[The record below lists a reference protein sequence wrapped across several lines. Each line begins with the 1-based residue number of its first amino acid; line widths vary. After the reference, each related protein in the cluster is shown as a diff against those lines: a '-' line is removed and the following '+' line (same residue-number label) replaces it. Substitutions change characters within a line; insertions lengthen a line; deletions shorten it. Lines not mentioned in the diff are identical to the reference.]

1 MLLVESNLWLTK
13 KILLLWFQ
21 QIMAMYSPLERTA
34 NEEQVCS
41 VLANVLHIDI
51 DGVGMDLMK
60 KIHLFWDMQMAHD
73 IALVMFKIRIRKL
86 NGDVEENS
94 RVIMKTKGTD

>member
-1 MLLVESNLWLTK
+1 MC
-13 KILLLWFQ
+13 
-21 QIMAMYSPLERTA
+21 SPLERTA

-41 VLANVLHIDI
+41 VLANVLHTDI
-51 DGVGMDLMK
+51 DGVEMELMK
-60 KIHLFWDMQMAHD
+60 KIHLFWDKQMTHD

-86 NGDVEENS
+86 NGDVEENF